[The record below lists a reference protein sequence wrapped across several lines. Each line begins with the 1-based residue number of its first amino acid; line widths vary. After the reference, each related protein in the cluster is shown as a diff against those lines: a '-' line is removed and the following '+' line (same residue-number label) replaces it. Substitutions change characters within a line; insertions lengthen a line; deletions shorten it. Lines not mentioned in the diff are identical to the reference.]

1 MFALP
6 FQTNNKKYKA
16 LSIGASPSCVRGHP
30 RPSMVC
36 LNGQLRR
43 REFVQSKTF
52 DFSFS
57 IFVPRLRFSP
67 HLFIILAF
75 ATLLAAPLTA
85 PGYFIFAHDARH
97 TVYFMQMFDA
107 DLRDGALL
115 PRWATDM
122 VFGYGYPVW
131 LILAPLPYY
140 AAEVFHLIGL
150 DFPSSIKAVETLAW
164 FVSALGMYGFVSRI
178 MGKDAGLVAALAYLF
193 VPYHIVDLYV
203 RGAMAEFLAFVF
215 PPFILWMIYEI
226 FATDGAPQ
234 DNANG
239 MPRRRRAVYVPL
251 AALAYAVLILT
262 HISMAVLFSP
272 VSGGYILVLWLR
284 PPSDQSRQEAVPAED
299 T

>member
-1 MFALP
+1 M
-6 FQTNNKKYKA
+6 
-16 LSIGASPSCVRGHP
+16 
-30 RPSMVC
+30 
-36 LNGQLRR
+36 
-43 REFVQSKTF
+43 
-52 DFSFS
+52 
-57 IFVPRLRFSP
+57 PRLRFSP
-67 HLFIILAF
+67 HLFILLAF

-107 DLRDGALL
+107 ALRDGALF

-140 AAEVFHLIGL
+140 AAESFHLVGL
-150 DFPSSIKAVETLAW
+150 DFPSSIKAVEALAW
-164 FVSALGMYGFVSRI
+164 FASALGMYGFVSRI

-284 PPSDQSRQEAVPAED
+284 P
-299 T
+299 